1 MGFSESYLPIIKADI
16 PKIIHLYTIV
26 LVVIY
31 VSVKPILSVKMAAL
45 SGRETAHKARLNLQ
59 QWRDDLLQEVAQ

>member
-1 MGFSESYLPIIKADI
+1 MFPFKFVSAIWVFMNRICLNIKADI
-16 PKIIHLYTIV
+16 PKIIHFYTIV

-45 SGRETAHKARLNLQ
+45 NGRETAHEARLNL
-59 QWRDDLLQEVAQ
+59 